1 MIGGLAAPRGLV
13 CAIIGS
19 PTHLREEPWERPA
32 RRCVCSDRR
41 GEAEV
46 KTLAAITGWW
56 MTHSAARLGAIMTA
70 AEARTN

>member
-1 MIGGLAAPRGLV
+1 MIGSLAAPRGLV
-13 CAIIGS
+13 CAIMGS

-32 RRCVCSDRR
+32 GSCVCSDRR

-46 KTLAAITGWW
+46 KTRAAITDCW
-56 MTHSAARLGAIMTA
+56 MTHLAARLGAIMTA